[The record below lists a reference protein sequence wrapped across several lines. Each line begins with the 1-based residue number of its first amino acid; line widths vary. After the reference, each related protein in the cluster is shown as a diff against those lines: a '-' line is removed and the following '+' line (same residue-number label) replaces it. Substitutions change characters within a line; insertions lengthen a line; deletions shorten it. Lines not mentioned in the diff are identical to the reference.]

1 MKYTPALAKRI
12 LDDIRLGSTM
22 KFLCSDKRRKY
33 PPLLEVYDWLK
44 DTDCLMADKTTTF
57 NAAYQDAMR
66 DRALTW
72 QDMAANAYENLDLT
86 GRNANALLTQAGK
99 KAQLLVALT
108 KEQRMVAKDQ
118 SAQGVG
124 GANAVTITIRTFAD
138 SSVQDDAAALDLLQS
153 TAGEV
158 DEDDLP
164 DLNPLE
170 LDED

>member
-1 MKYTPALAKRI
+1 MKYTPALARRI

-22 KFLCSDKRRKY
+22 KFLCSDKRRKF

-44 DTDCLMADKTTTF
+44 DTDCLMADGTTTF
-57 NAAYQDAMR
+57 NSAYQDAMR

-118 SAQGVG
+118 SSQGVG

-138 SSVQDDAAALDLLQS
+138 QTGQEELAALESLGTDSL
-153 TAGEV
+153 A
-158 DEDDLP
+158 DEDDL
-164 DLNPLE
+164 DMNPLE
-170 LDED
+170 LDDD

>member
-1 MKYTPALAKRI
+1 MKYTPALARRI

-22 KFLCSDKRRKY
+22 KFLCSDKRRKF

-44 DTDCLMADKTTTF
+44 DTDCLMADGTTTF
-57 NAAYQDAMR
+57 NSAYQDAMR

-118 SAQGVG
+118 SSQGVG

-138 SSVQDDAAALDLLQS
+138 QTGQEELAALESLGTDSL
-153 TAGEV
+153 A
-158 DEDDLP
+158 DEDDL
-164 DLNPLE
+164 DMNPLE
-170 LDED
+170 LDDE

>member
-138 SSVQDDAAALDLLQS
+138 TTGEEELAALESLGTDSL
-153 TAGEV
+153 A
-158 DEDDLP
+158 DEDDL
-164 DLNPLE
+164 DLDPLD
-170 LDED
+170 LED

>member
-1 MKYTPALAKRI
+1 MKYTPALARRI
-12 LDDIRLGSTM
+12 LDDIRMGSTM
-22 KFLCSDKRRKY
+22 KFLCSDKRRKF

-44 DTDCLMADKTTTF
+44 DTDCLMADGTTTF
-57 NAAYQDAMR
+57 NSAYQDAMR

-108 KEQRMVAKDQ
+108 KEQRMVAKDA
-118 SAQGVG
+118 STQGVG

-138 SSVQDDAAALDLLQS
+138 QTGQEELAALESLGTDSL
-153 TAGEV
+153 A
-158 DEDDLP
+158 DEDDL
-164 DLNPLE
+164 DMNPLE
-170 LDED
+170 LDDE

>member
-1 MKYTPALAKRI
+1 MKYTPALARRI
-12 LDDIRLGSTM
+12 LDDIRMGSTM
-22 KFLCSDKRRKY
+22 KFLCSDKRRKF

-44 DTDCLMADKTTTF
+44 DTDCLMADGTTTF
-57 NAAYQDAMR
+57 NSAYQDAMR

-118 SAQGVG
+118 SSQGVG

-138 SSVQDDAAALDLLQS
+138 TTGQEELAALESLGTDSL
-153 TAGEV
+153 A
-158 DEDDLP
+158 DEDDL

-170 LDED
+170 LDDD

>member
-1 MKYTPALAKRI
+1 MKYTPALARRI
-12 LDDIRLGSTM
+12 LDDIRMGSTM
-22 KFLCSDKRRKY
+22 KFLCSDKRRKF

-44 DTDCLMADKTTTF
+44 DTDCLMADGTTTF
-57 NAAYQDAMR
+57 NSAYQDAMR

-118 SAQGVG
+118 SSQGVG

-138 SSVQDDAAALDLLQS
+138 QTGQEELAALESLGTDSL
-153 TAGEV
+153 A
-158 DEDDLP
+158 DEDDL
-164 DLNPLE
+164 DMNPLE
-170 LDED
+170 LDDE

>member
-1 MKYTPALAKRI
+1 MKYTPALARRI
-12 LDDIRLGSTM
+12 LDDIRMGSTM
-22 KFLCSDKRRKY
+22 KFLCSDKRRKF

-44 DTDCLMADKTTTF
+44 DTDCLMADGTTTF
-57 NAAYQDAMR
+57 NSAYQDAMR

-108 KEQRMVAKDQ
+108 KEQRMVAKDA
-118 SAQGVG
+118 STQGVG

-138 SSVQDDAAALDLLQS
+138 QTGQEELAALESLGTDSL
-153 TAGEV
+153 A
-158 DEDDLP
+158 DEDDL
-164 DLNPLE
+164 DRNPLE
-170 LDED
+170 LDDE